1 MGAVRLVGLPL
12 FPTKAGK
19 LHFQLL
25 SKHLFVLLIIVAQ
38 LIFFFGFSGF
48 KWDILSVFLLITA
61 SKLATLV
68 PVYHKIAALE
78 LANLTT
84 ALLVNENFNVDL
96 PEDDLDT

>member
-1 MGAVRLVGLPL
+1 MGCSIGRSAVISYKGREVTLPTFIGTL
-12 FPTKAGK
+12 ICPT
-19 LHFQLL
+19 FYC
-25 SKHLFVLLIIVAQ
+25 SRTD
-38 LIFFFGFSGF
+38 FFGFSEF
-48 KWDILSVFLLITA
+48 KWGILSVFLLITA